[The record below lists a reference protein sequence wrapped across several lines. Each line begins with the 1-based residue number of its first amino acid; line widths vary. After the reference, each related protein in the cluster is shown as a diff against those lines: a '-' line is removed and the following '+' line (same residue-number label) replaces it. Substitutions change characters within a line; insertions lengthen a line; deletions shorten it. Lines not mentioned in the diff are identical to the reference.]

1 MKFSRVNKKIY
12 CVVANDH
19 TSQKRILF
27 RKCISI
33 NVILRPIA
41 ISYYADSRW
50 QE

>member
-19 TSQKRILF
+19 TSQNEF
-27 RKCISI
+27 CSENVFSI